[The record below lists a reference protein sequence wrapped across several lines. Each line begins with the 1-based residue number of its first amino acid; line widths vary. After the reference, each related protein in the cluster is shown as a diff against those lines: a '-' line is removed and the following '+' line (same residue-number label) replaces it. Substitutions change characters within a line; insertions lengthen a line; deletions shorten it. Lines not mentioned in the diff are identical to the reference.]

1 MPCGYLERTR
11 LIRLLR
17 QLEIST
23 CSRAG
28 ARADLRDRR
37 RTVFPRDIDRGYNR
51 VCRNGPRSRPSQP
64 IAETFVQL
72 PKTGNIAKAVPA
84 KFVVSKNSRGGLQT
98 SNLKPQLQSRHA
110 KVYQSTHF
118 LISFRH
124 VRAKIGP
131 MASQVAPHVLQLL
144 AGPWGLF

>member
-1 MPCGYLERTR
+1 MLMPCGYLERTR

-28 ARADLRDRR
+28 ARADLRDRSR
-37 RTVFPRDIDRGYNR
+37 AMFPRDIDRGYNH

-72 PKTGNIAKAVPA
+72 PKTGNIAKAVPV
-84 KFVVSKNSRGGLQT
+84 KFVVSKNSIFFNSVRT
-98 SNLKPQLQSRHA
+98 PVPFKKVRRPPPAVHRQLGPYGSLPCRLGI
-110 KVYQSTHF
+110 
-118 LISFRH
+118 LILRTAH
-124 VRAKIGP
+124 CNVKKN
-131 MASQVAPHVLQLL
+131 
-144 AGPWGLF
+144 

>member
-1 MPCGYLERTR
+1 MLMPCGYLERTR

-72 PKTGNIAKAVPA
+72 PKTGNIAKAVPV

-98 SNLKPQLQSRHA
+98 SNLKPQLLQKSGLRPSILEPKA
-110 KVYQSTHF
+110 T
-118 LISFRH
+118 
-124 VRAKIGP
+124 P
-131 MASQVAPHVLQLL
+131 TQLL
-144 AGPWGLF
+144 VLKFQTFLASHQPYEDSRL